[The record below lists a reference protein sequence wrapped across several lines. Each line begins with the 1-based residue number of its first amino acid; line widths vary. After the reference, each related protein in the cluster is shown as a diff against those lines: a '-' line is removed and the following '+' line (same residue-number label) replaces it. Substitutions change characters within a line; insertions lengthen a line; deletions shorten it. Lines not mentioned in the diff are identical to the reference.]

1 MNLIISTLKKDDL
14 YNKKIIED
22 IQKNINNFEIIYA

>member
-14 YNKKIIED
+14 YNKKIIKS
-22 IQKNINNFEIIYA
+22 IQKNINNV